1 MAKKDKTAKAGAA
14 AKATKLPKR
23 IAGIKL
29 PKELRKSG
37 AALLEKAN
45 SPIGREVIAAGITA
59 VVAAAAR
66 SQAGRKVASKAAET
80 TAKTAAKTADVG
92 AQEAKQIADAI
103 GAAAGAVM
111 QRLFEKKAG

>member
-1 MAKKDKTAKAGAA
+1 MAKKDKSAKTAKAA
-14 AKATKLPKR
+14 KLPKR
-23 IAGIKL
+23 IAGIKV

-66 SQAGRKVASKAAET
+66 SRAGSKVAAKAADPTTRAAQAG
-80 TAKTAAKTADVG
+80 
-92 AQEAKQIADAI
+92 AQDAREIVDAI
-103 GAAAGAVM
+103 GTVM